1 MRPGVLCGLLVSC
14 LALVAPQL
22 AAAEEAK
29 PDYAAAKAH
38 FKSGQEHLKA
48 ERYGEAVAAFKKA
61 YEITKDGLVMG
72 QVAQAYAKA
81 GDFENALAAIKVY
94 REALAEGE
102 RGPADTLIK
111 EYESAVKEGRSKK
124 LYLPGEAPPKVEE
137 PKTEPT
143 TPPPPP
149 PEEKPKRKGRFFTWI
164 AAGAAGALALSALVV
179 GLNAQSKFDELSD
192 TCKPTCAE
200 SEVDSVKTRALVADV
215 LWGTAA
221 AAAVTATV
229 LFFVEGR
236 KGGSDKK
243 DPTEVE
249 EESVSRRL
257 QLSPIVGRGY
267 GVSAGL
273 RF

>member
-1 MRPGVLCGLLVSC
+1 MRPHVLSCLLVSC
-14 LALVAPQL
+14 LALAPRL
-22 AAAEEAK
+22 ALGEDAK
-29 PDYAAAKAH
+29 PDYAAAKGH

-48 ERYGEAVAAFKKA
+48 ERFGEAVAAFKKA

-111 EYESAVKEGRSKK
+111 EYEAAVKEGRSKK
-124 LYLPGEAPPKVEE
+124 LYLPGEEQPKAEE
-137 PKTEPT
+137 PKSEPS

-149 PEEKPKRKGRFFTWI
+149 PEEKPRRKGRFFTWI

-221 AAAVTATV
+221 AAAVTAAV

-236 KGGSDKK
+236 KSGASEKK
-243 DPTEVE
+243 DPTDVE
-249 EESVSRRL
+249 EESVRL
-257 QLSPIVGRGY
+257 HFSPVVGRGY
-267 GVSAGL
+267 GVSAGV

>member
-1 MRPGVLCGLLVSC
+1 VLCGLFVSC
-14 LALVAPQL
+14 LALSLPQL
-22 AAAEEAK
+22 AVAEEAK
-29 PDYAAAKAH
+29 PNYAAAKTH
-38 FKSGQEHLKA
+38 FKSGMEHLKA
-48 ERYGEAVAAFKKA
+48 ERFGEAVVAFKKA

-72 QVAQAYAKA
+72 QVAQAYAKG
-81 GDFENALAAIKVY
+81 GDFENALAAIRVY

-111 EYESAVKEGRSKK
+111 EYEAAVKEGRSKK
-124 LYLPGEAPPKVEE
+124 LLLPGEAAPKVA
-137 PKTEPT
+137 EPT
-143 TPPPPP
+143 TEAAPPPPP
-149 PEEKPKRKGRFFTWI
+149 PVEDEPRRRKGRFYTWI

-192 TCKPTCAE
+192 TCKPTCAD
-200 SEVDSVKTRALVADV
+200 SEVDSVKTRALVADI

-221 AAAVTATV
+221 AAGVTAAI

-236 KGGSDKK
+236 HKGGAEKK

-257 QLSPIVGRGY
+257 QLSPVVGRGY